1 MDGDGCPFVRFAFI
15 AQTIGGTAV
24 KLYPLVDV
32 FDAISGG
39 QSGPVSVLQGVIELL
54 QGLRRH
60 SGPVVPHLE
69 YDSLLRHAPLY
80 LDMSPPGSEKPM
92 GNGVFQQGLEGKLD
106 DIQIHD
112 PFVNGELVG
121 NLVVPYLLNGHIA
134 FQVLDFVPDGD

>member
-1 MDGDGCPFVRFAFI
+1 
-15 AQTIGGTAV
+15 
-24 KLYPLVDV
+24 
-32 FDAISGG
+32 
-39 QSGPVSVLQGVIELL
+39 
-54 QGLRRH
+54 
-60 SGPVVPHLE
+60 
-69 YDSLLRHAPLY
+69 
-80 LDMSPPGSEKPM
+80 M